1 MLGTGAISA
10 QHPGRPG
17 RPGPCRLRRPGN
29 RSRPYFTRRAF
40 LGTASLGAVAAVRGG
55 SAAEPVAQPATAW
68 QPRWILASALYGTFP
83 LAEILPEVAKTGAGM
98 IDLWPKPH
106 GTQREEIDTLG
117 EEQVKEML
125 AAAGVR
131 LGGIACYKV
140 GAFKLVDEF
149 ALAKRLGG
157 EGTVLVTTAP
167 GNGGLTGDALTA
179 AIQAFLEKLAPSIAA
194 AEATGGVIAIEN
206 HSSSLLQ
213 TPEGIRRFAEL
224 ATHDRVG
231 VAFAPHHLPQDAAL
245 IATLARDLGP
255 KMKFV
260 YAQQHGKGSKEKLPK
275 DDEMLQMPG
284 RGQLD
289 FAPLMRELAA
299 MRFAGPVEIFMH
311 PVPRGVPILESVAAI
326 TAEVNRARSHL
337 LATLV

>member
-1 MLGTGAISA
+1 MTSC
-10 QHPGRPG
+10 QP
-17 RPGPCRLRRPGN
+17 
-29 RSRPYFTRRAF
+29 TRRSF
-40 LGTASLGAVAAVRGG
+40 LGMASLGAVAAVRGG
-55 SAAEPVAQPATAW
+55 SAAEPVAQPATTW

-83 LAEILPEVAKTGAGM
+83 LSEILPEVAKTGAGM

-117 EEQVKEML
+117 EAAVQKML

-140 GAFKLVDEF
+140 GAFKLADEF

-167 GNGGLTGDALTA
+167 GDGSLTGDALTS
-179 AIQAFLEKLAPSIAA
+179 AIRAFLEKLAPSIAA

-255 KMKFV
+255 KVKFV

-284 RGQLD
+284 RGPLD
-289 FAPLMRELAA
+289 FGPLMHELAA

-311 PVPRGVPILESVAAI
+311 PVPRGVPILDSVAEI
-326 TAEVNRARSHL
+326 TAEVNRARDHL
-337 LATLV
+337 LATLA

>member
-1 MLGTGAISA
+1 MSSGHS
-10 QHPGRPG
+10 
-17 RPGPCRLRRPGN
+17 
-29 RSRPYFTRRAF
+29 RRAF
-40 LGTASLGAVAAVRGG
+40 LGTASLGAIAAVRGG
-55 SAAEPVAQPATAW
+55 SATAAPTAERW

-117 EEQVKEML
+117 AEKVRAML

-140 GAFKLVDEF
+140 GAFNLAGEF

-167 GNGGLTGDALTA
+167 GDGSLTGDPLVA
-179 AIQAFLEKLAPSIAA
+179 AIKAFLDKLAPSIAA

-224 ATHDRVG
+224 ATHDCVG
-231 VAFAPHHLPQDAAL
+231 VAFAPHHLPQDAEL
-245 IATLARDLGP
+245 IASLARDLGP
-255 KMKFV
+255 KLKFV
-260 YAQQHGKGSKEKLPK
+260 YAQQHGKGSKEKLLK
-275 DDEMLQMPG
+275 ADELLQMPG
-284 RGQLD
+284 RGPLD

-299 MRFAGPVEIFMH
+299 LRFAGPVEIFMH
-311 PVPRGVPILESVAAI
+311 PVPRGVPILDSVAEI
-326 TAEVNRARSHL
+326 TAEVNRARTYL
-337 LATLV
+337 LATLP

>member
-1 MLGTGAISA
+1 MNAA
-10 QHPGRPG
+10 QA
-17 RPGPCRLRRPGN
+17 
-29 RSRPYFTRRAF
+29 TRRGF
-40 LGTASLGAVAAVRGG
+40 LGTTAAGALAAVRGPRAV
-55 SAAEPVAQPATAW
+55 AAPAAAPW

-83 LAEILPEVAKTGAGM
+83 LADILPEVAKTGADM

-106 GTQREEIDTLG
+106 GSQREEIETLG
-117 EEQVKEML
+117 EAQVKEML

-140 GAFKLVDEF
+140 GPFKLADEF

-167 GNGGLTGDALTA
+167 GDGSLTGDQLTA
-179 AIQAFLEKLAPSIAA
+179 AIRAFLEKLAPSIAA
-194 AEATGGVIAIEN
+194 AEATGGAIAIEN

-213 TPEGIRRFAEL
+213 APEGIRRFAEL

-255 KMKFV
+255 KVRFV
-260 YAQQHGKGSKEKLPK
+260 YAQQHGKGSKDKLPK

-284 RGQLD
+284 RGPLD

-337 LATLV
+337 LATLS

>member
-1 MLGTGAISA
+1 MTA
-10 QHPGRPG
+10 GRP
-17 RPGPCRLRRPGN
+17 
-29 RSRPYFTRRAF
+29 TRRAF
-40 LGTASLGAVAAVRGG
+40 LGSVSLGAVAAVRGG
-55 SAAEPVAQPATAW
+55 RAAAEPAAGRW

-83 LAEILPEVAKTGAGM
+83 LAEILPEVAKTGAAM

-117 EEQVKEML
+117 EEKVKEML

-140 GAFKLVDEF
+140 GAFKLADEF

-157 EGTVLVTTAP
+157 EGAVLVTTAP
-167 GNGGLTGDALTA
+167 GNGSLTGDPLTA
-179 AIQAFLEKLAPSIAA
+179 AIKAFLEKLAPSIAA

-245 IATLARDLGP
+245 VATLARELGP
-255 KMKFV
+255 KIKFV

-275 DDEMLQMPG
+275 EDEMLQLPG
-284 RGQLD
+284 RGPLD

-311 PVPRGVPILESVAAI
+311 PVPRGVPILDSVAAI

-337 LATLV
+337 LATLS

>member
-1 MLGTGAISA
+1 MTAGHL
-10 QHPGRPG
+10 
-17 RPGPCRLRRPGN
+17 
-29 RSRPYFTRRAF
+29 TRRAF
-40 LGTASLGAVAAVRGG
+40 LGTASIGAVAAVHSG
-55 SAAEPVAQPATAW
+55 SAAAAPAAEPNGKW

-83 LAEILPEVAKTGAGM
+83 LAEILPEVAKTGADL

-117 EEQVKEML
+117 EEKVKEML

-140 GAFKLVDEF
+140 GAFKLADEF

-167 GNGGLTGDALTA
+167 GDGSLTGDALTA
-179 AIQAFLEKLAPSIAA
+179 AIEAFLEKLAPSIAA

-231 VAFAPHHLPQDAAL
+231 VAFAPHHLPQDAAI
-245 IATLARDLGP
+245 IAALARDLGP
-255 KMKFV
+255 KVKFV
-260 YAQQHGKGSKEKLPK
+260 YAQQHGKGAKEKLPK
-275 DDEMLQMPG
+275 EDEMLQMPG
-284 RGQLD
+284 RGPLD

-311 PVPRGVPILESVAAI
+311 PVPRGVPILDSVAAI

-337 LATLV
+337 LATLP

>member
-1 MLGTGAISA
+1 
-10 QHPGRPG
+10 
-17 RPGPCRLRRPGN
+17 LRRPGN

-40 LGTASLGAVAAVRGG
+40 LGTASVGALAAVR
-55 SAAEPVAQPATAW
+55 AAEPAAEPW
-68 QPRWILASALYGTFP
+68 RPRWILASALYGTFP
-83 LAEILPEVAKTGAGM
+83 LAEILPEVATTGADM

-117 EEQVKEML
+117 EEKVKAML

-140 GAFKLVDEF
+140 GAFKLADEF

-167 GNGGLTGDALTA
+167 GNGSLTGDALTA
-179 AIQAFLEKLAPSIAA
+179 AIKAFLEKLAPSIAA

-255 KMKFV
+255 KVKFV

-275 DDEMLQMPG
+275 DEEMLQMPG
-284 RGQLD
+284 RGPLD

-299 MRFAGPVEIFMH
+299 MEFAGPVEIFMH

-337 LATLV
+337 LATLS